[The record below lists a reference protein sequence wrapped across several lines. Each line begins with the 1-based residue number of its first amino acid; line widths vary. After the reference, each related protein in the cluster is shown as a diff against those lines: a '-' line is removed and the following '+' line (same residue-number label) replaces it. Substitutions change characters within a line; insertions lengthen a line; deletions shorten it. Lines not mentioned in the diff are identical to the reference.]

1 MSSHILKIVFHMV
14 GNYVTAVA
22 LEKLNREST
31 IFPLLAIIP
40 IKSRSCDSLLS
51 KGTNPIKLDAG

>member
-22 LEKLNREST
+22 LEKLNREPT

-40 IKSRSCDSLLS
+40 IKSLLS
-51 KGTNPIKLDAG
+51 RGTNPIKLDVG